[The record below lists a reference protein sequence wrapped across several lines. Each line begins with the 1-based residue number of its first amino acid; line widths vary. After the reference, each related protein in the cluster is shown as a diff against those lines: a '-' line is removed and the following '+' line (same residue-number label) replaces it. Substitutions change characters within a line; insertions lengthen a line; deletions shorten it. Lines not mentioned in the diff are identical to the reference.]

1 MDAKRKQVL
10 ISLITA
16 ATVGA
21 WLYFQLSSWPS
32 LSTSEVGKLLVKTI
46 GISIVAHII
55 NTIVITIVVGLLG
68 GRIAKDVT
76 DERDAA
82 IELQAMRAI
91 LVGFSMGLVIIFA
104 LVGWCDLVATSAL
117 LAIFLCMYAAN
128 VAGDLLKLY
137 WYR

>member
-21 WLYFQLSSWPS
+21 WLYFQLSSWTS

-55 NTIVITIVVGLLG
+55 NTIVITIVVGQ
-68 GRIAKDVT
+68 
-76 DERDAA
+76 
-82 IELQAMRAI
+82 LQ
-91 LVGFSMGLVIIFA
+91 
-104 LVGWCDLVATSAL
+104 
-117 LAIFLCMYAAN
+117 
-128 VAGDLLKLY
+128 
-137 WYR
+137 

>member
-76 DERDAA
+76 DERDTA

-91 LVGFSMGLVIIFA
+91 LVGFSMGLVTIFA
-104 LVGWCDLVATSAL
+104 LVGWRDLVATSAL

>member
-21 WLYFQLSSWPS
+21 WLYFQLSSSTS

-104 LVGWCDLVATSAL
+104 LVGWCDLGATSAL
-117 LAIFLCMYAAN
+117 LTIFLCMYAAN

>member
-1 MDAKRKQVL
+1 MDAKRKRVL

-21 WLYFQLSSWPS
+21 WLYFQLSSWPT
-32 LSTSEVGKLLVKTI
+32 LSASAVGKLLIQTI

-55 NTIVITIVVGLLG
+55 NTIVITIAVGLLG

-82 IELQAMRAI
+82 IELQAMRVI
-91 LVGFSMGLVIIFA
+91 LIGFSMGLMIIFA
-104 LVGWCDLVATSAL
+104 LVGWHDLSATSAL

-128 VAGDLLKLY
+128 VVGDLLKLY